1 MKRIETYITL
11 IHANNTPTDR
21 STITLHPNKVKQK
34 ATYSLKVDHMSSA
47 CCIKGQH
54 QRDDIKMW
62 DFLFMKKKTKS

>member
-1 MKRIETYITL
+1 MTRIETYITL

-47 CCIKGQH
+47 CCSTKD
-54 QRDDIKMW
+54 DDIKNVG
-62 DFLFMKKKTKS
+62 LPLHEKTKS